1 MKKNKIFSVVLALF
15 LILTLNVG
23 AVRAAD
29 TANLYLDAVQ
39 AKSGIVTVSCK
50 VENAGKISNGKLR
63 ITYAADKLHLVKTE
77 VGDGLKKG
85 NFQTVINDPLEG
97 NKAEGEIVFVF
108 ASSKEQEVSGDLVTM
123 TFSSSEKL
131 DLKDTGLN
139 LKAEEWNKTT
149 GSDITVSVKDLQYR
163 SEVIDNVDP
172 TPTPT
177 PTKKVS
183 LDDTQIAAIEDQ
195 TYTGKA
201 VRPGVTIQYQGKTLT
216 EAKDY
221 ALTYKKNKK
230 LGKAS
235 VTIKGIGD
243 YEGTKTMTFYIAP
256 RAPRIKKAVSNS
268 RKKVTLQWSKKKL
281 ADGYQIKIA
290 RDKQFTKK
298 VKTVNIKK
306 NTKVKKTVKV
316 KGKGRAKYYVR
327 IRSYKIIDGKKHY
340 GKYSYKKTVRVK

>member
-1 MKKNKIFSVVLALF
+1 MKKSKIFSVVLAMF
-15 LILTLNVG
+15 LNLTLNVG

-29 TANLYLDAVQ
+29 TARIYLDAVQ

-50 VENAGKISNGKLR
+50 AENVGKISNGKLR

-77 VGDGLKKG
+77 AGDGLKKG
-85 NFQTVINDPLEG
+85 NFQTVINDPIDG

-108 ASSKEQEVSGDLVTM
+108 ASSREQEVSGNLVTM
-123 TFSSSEKL
+123 TFSASEKL

-139 LKAEEWNKTT
+139 LKAEEWNKTS
-149 GSDITVSVKDLQYR
+149 GSDINVSIKDLQYR
-163 SEVIDNVDP
+163 SEVIDKIEP
-172 TPTPT
+172 TPTPE
-177 PTKKVS
+177 KKIS
-183 LDDTQIAAIEDQ
+183 LNDTQIAEIEDQ
-195 TYTGKA
+195 TYTGRA

-221 ALTYKKNKK
+221 ALTYKKNK
-230 LGKAS
+230 
-235 VTIKGIGD
+235 
-243 YEGTKTMTFYIAP
+243 
-256 RAPRIKKAVSNS
+256 RIKKAVSDY
-268 RKKVTLQWSKKKL
+268 RKKVSLSWSKKKQ

-290 RDKQFTKK
+290 RDKQFTRK

-340 GKYSYKKTVRVK
+340 GKFGYKKAVRIK